1 MLRNYFKIAL
11 RNITRYKFYSAIN
24 ILGMSVGLTTC
35 LIIILY
41 IADELSYDKFH
52 QNADRI
58 YQVGLHAKIGPQDIT
73 VSNTP
78 PPMGPALVAELPEV
92 ESYTRIGPYYGE
104 PAIKYDEK
112 AFAESKV
119 FFVDSNFFQF
129 FDYKLLQGDPKT
141 VLTEPNTLVMTSEV
155 AEKFFGGETAIGKLV
170 TLDNDARTFKVTGVA
185 ANPPTN
191 SHFHFGVLLSA
202 ESGDRLQSKEWIN
215 NNIFT
220 YFMLHENADVEPV
233 HQKFLELVEK
243 YVGPAVERFMGSTLE
258 QLRESGGSYGFYTT
272 KLTDIHLRSLSI
284 QDLEPKGNIQYI
296 YFFAGVGL
304 FILVIAC
311 INFMNLSTARAAGRA
326 KEVGLRKTLG
336 SLREQMI
343 GQFLSE
349 SMIYSLIAVMISLLA
364 CYYLLPSFNLLS
376 GKELG
381 MSIFMQPWFIASI
394 AGLIIFVGLV
404 AGSYP
409 AFYLTSFSAV
419 DVLKGKVRAGMKSK
433 GVRSFLV
440 VMQFSISIFLII
452 FTAVVY
458 EQIKYMQEQNL
469 GLDKENILVLKN
481 TFRLSANKQ
490 AFRNALNQEKGIIG
504 LSYSSTNFPGVNN
517 TTVFKEA
524 GSEQDH
530 ILGVYS
536 ADQDHQEVM
545 KFELSDGRFFS
556 REFATDTAAVVLNE
570 AAAKEFNFD
579 NAIGQELLYPEG
591 NKMRKLKII
600 GVVKNFNFESFKDRV
615 RPLAIL
621 LDADANSL
629 FIRYE
634 GNATALVQKVESL
647 WKQHASTEP
656 FEYSFLDQSFDELFR
671 TEQRMGTI
679 FAIFSGLTIFVACL
693 GLFALASFTAEQRTK
708 EIGIRKVMGA
718 SVRNLAF
725 LLSRE
730 FTLLV
735 LVAFIPAAAVGWYV
749 ADQWLDGF
757 AYRINVSPFVIVMS
771 GIIAILVAWVTV
783 GFQSIK
789 AATSNPVDSLRY
801 E

>member
-1 MLRNYFKIAL
+1 MLRNYFKVAL

-24 ILGMSVGLTTC
+24 ILGMSLGLTTC

-52 QNADRI
+52 RNAKRI

-78 PPMGPALVAELPEV
+78 PPMGPALLAELPEV
-92 ESYTRIGPYYGE
+92 ESFTRIAPYYGD
-104 PAIKYDEK
+104 PAIKYEDK
-112 AFAESKV
+112 AFAETKV
-119 FFVDSNFFQF
+119 FYVDSNFFQF
-129 FDYKLLQGDPKT
+129 FDYKLLEGDPKT
-141 VLTEPNTLVMTSEV
+141 LLTEPNTMVMSEKV
-155 AEKFFGGETAIGKLV
+155 AAKYFGNETAIGKLV
-170 TLDNDARTFKVTGVA
+170 TFDNNRQTYKITGVA

-191 SHFHFGVLLSA
+191 SHFDFHVLLSP
-202 ESGDRLQSKEWIN
+202 ETGTRLKNKDWIN
-215 NNIFT
+215 NNLFT
-220 YFMLHENADVEPV
+220 YFLLHENAELARV
-233 HQKFLELVEK
+233 HDKFQELVVK
-243 YVGPAVERFMGSTLE
+243 YVGPEVERFLGTNLQQMQE
-258 QLRESGGSYGFYTT
+258 AGGAYGFYTT
-272 KLTDIHLRSLSI
+272 PLTDIHLRSASI
-284 QDLEPKGNIQYI
+284 EDLKPKGNIQYV

-349 SMIYSLIAVMISLLA
+349 SMIYSFIAVAISLMA

-381 MSIFMQPWFIASI
+381 MTIFLQPWFIGAI
-394 AGLIIFVGLV
+394 MGLIVFVGLV

-419 DVLKGKVRAGMKSK
+419 EVLKGKVRAGMKSK
-433 GVRSFLV
+433 GVRSVLV
-440 VMQFSISIFLII
+440 VLQFSISIFLII
-452 FTAVVY
+452 FTAVVF
-458 EQIKYMQEQNL
+458 EQITYMQDQNL

-481 TFRLSANKQ
+481 TFRLNANKQ
-490 AFRNALNQEKGIIG
+490 AFRNALSQEQGVVE
-504 LSYSSTNFPGVNN
+504 LSYSNNNFPGVNN

-524 GSEQDH
+524 ASEQDH
-530 ILGVYS
+530 VLGVYS
-536 ADQDHQEVM
+536 ADQNHLEVM
-545 KFELSDGRFFS
+545 KFELLDGRFFS
-556 REFATDTAAVVLNE
+556 KEFVTDTAAVVLNE
-570 AAAKEFNFD
+570 AAAKEFSFA
-579 NAIGQELLYPEG
+579 NAVGEELLYPDG
-591 NKMRKLKII
+591 GKIRRLKIVGI
-600 GVVKNFNFESFKDRV
+600 VKNFNFESFKDQV

-621 LDADANSL
+621 LEENANTL

-634 GNATALVQKVESL
+634 GSPAPLVEKVESL
-647 WKQHASTEP
+647 WKQHASNEP
-656 FEYSFLDQSFDELFR
+656 FEYAFLDQSFDELFR

-693 GLFALASFTAEQRTK
+693 GLFALAAFTAEQRTK

-735 LVAFIPAAAVGWYV
+735 LIAFIPAAAAGWYISN
-749 ADQWLDGF
+749 QWLDGF
-757 AYRINVSPFVIVMS
+757 AYRINVSPLVIVLS
-771 GIIAILVAWVTV
+771 GIVAIVVAWVTV
-783 GFQSIK
+783 SFQSIK

>member
-11 RNITRYKFYSAIN
+11 RNIARYKFYSAIN
-24 ILGMSVGLTTC
+24 ILGMSLGLTTC

-52 QNADRI
+52 RNSERI

-78 PPMGPALVAELPEV
+78 PPMGPALLEELPEV

-104 PAIKYDEK
+104 PAIKYGDK
-112 AFAESKV
+112 VFAESKV
-119 FFVDSNFFQF
+119 FFVDSNFFEF
-129 FDYKLLQGDPKT
+129 FDYKLLEGDRKT
-141 VLTEPNTLVMTSEV
+141 LLNEPNTMVMTKDV
-155 AEKFFGGETAIGKLV
+155 AEKYFGEETAIGKLV
-170 TLDNDARTFKVTGVA
+170 TLDDGTRTFKITGVA

-191 SHFHFGVLLSA
+191 SHFNFSVLLSA

-220 YFMLHENADVEPV
+220 YFMLHEKADLEPV
-233 HQKFLELVEK
+233 SKKFLELVEK
-243 YVGPAVERFMGSTLE
+243 YVGPAVERFMGSTLQ
-258 QLRESGGSYGFYTT
+258 QLRESGGSYGFYTI
-272 KLTDIHLRSLSI
+272 KLTDIHLKSPSI

-296 YFFAGVGL
+296 YFFAGVGV
-304 FILVIAC
+304 FILVISC

-349 SMIYSLIAVMISLLA
+349 SMIYSLIAVMVSLVA

-376 GKELG
+376 GKELE
-381 MSIFMQPWFIASI
+381 MDIFLQPWFIAAI
-394 AGLIIFVGLV
+394 VGLIIFVGFV

-409 AFYLTSFSAV
+409 AFYLTSFNAV
-419 DVLKGKVRAGMKSK
+419 DVLKGKVRAGIKSK

-440 VMQFSISIFLII
+440 VLQFSISIFLII

-458 EQIKYMQEQNL
+458 QQIKFMQEQNL
-469 GLDKENILVLKN
+469 GIDKENILVLKN
-481 TFRLSANKQ
+481 TFRLKANKE
-490 AFRNALNQEKGIIG
+490 AFRNALSQEQGVVEM
-504 LSYSSTNFPGVNN
+504 SYSNNNFPGVNN

-530 ILGVYS
+530 VLGVYS
-536 ADQDHQEVM
+536 ADHDHQKVM
-545 KFELSDGRFFS
+545 KFELTNGRFFS
-556 REFATDTAAVVLNE
+556 REFGTDTAAVILNE
-570 AAAKEFNFD
+570 AAAKEFNFE
-579 NAIGQELLYPEG
+579 NPVGEELIYPEQ
-591 NKMRKLKII
+591 NKMRRLKII
-600 GVVKNFNFESFKDRV
+600 GVVKNFNFESFKDQI

-621 LDADANSL
+621 LDANANTL

-634 GNATALVQKVESL
+634 GSPTALVQKVESF
-647 WKQHASTEP
+647 WKHHASNEP
-656 FEYSFLDQSFDELFR
+656 FEYSFLDQRFDELFR
-671 TEQRMGTI
+671 AEQRMGTI

-693 GLFALASFTAEQRTK
+693 GLFALAAFTAEQRTK

-735 LVAFIPAAAVGWYV
+735 LIAFLPAAVGGWYI
-749 ADQWLDGF
+749 ANRWLEEF
-757 AYRINVSPFVIVMS
+757 VYRINVSPLVIILS
-771 GIIAILVAWVTV
+771 GILAIIVAWATV
-783 GFQSIK
+783 SFQSIK